1 MSMSITNIACFKL
14 DGEMTIQFQPSS
26 PATAPPADGGPP
38 PPPGG
43 QHPPRQ
49 DNAPAPNAQLVHQET
64 LEAVQGLVT
73 RRLQVEAGRAQDD
86 HHEVN
91 KRVYDELEQVEERL
105 ARLEEGRTRK
115 TTSDQ

>member
-1 MSMSITNIACFKL
+1 MNMSITNIACFKL

-43 QHPPRQ
+43 QDPPRQ
-49 DNAPAPNAQLVHQET
+49 DDAPAPNDQLVRQET

-73 RRLQVEAGRAQDD
+73 RRLQVKAGRAQDD
-86 HHEVN
+86 HDEVN
-91 KRVYDELEQVEERL
+91 KRAYDELQHVEERL
-105 ARLEEGRTRK
+105 ARLEEGQTRK
-115 TTSDQ
+115 TNSDQ